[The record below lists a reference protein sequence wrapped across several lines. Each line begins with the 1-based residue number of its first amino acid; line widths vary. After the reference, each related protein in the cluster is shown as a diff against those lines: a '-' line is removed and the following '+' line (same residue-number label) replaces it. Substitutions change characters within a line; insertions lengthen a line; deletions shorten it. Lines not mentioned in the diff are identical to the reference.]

1 MTGAYIDEIIK
12 QYQKQYRIMTE
23 IEHLTGELESA
34 IQANDHVSIQL
45 VLEMRQQAIH
55 EMEAC
60 RRAVIILIDSIPV
73 EQSGHIKGLLN
84 KADDD
89 IPGNEQEELLREK
102 SYKVY
107 EIVRHVIEMD
117 RKLSLKTAG
126 KDSFYY
132 T

>member
-1 MTGAYIDEIIK
+1 MTGEYIDEIIK

-23 IEHLTGELESA
+23 LGHLTGELESA
-34 IQANDHVSIQL
+34 IQANDRVSIQL

-60 RRAVIILIDSIPV
+60 RRGVIILIDSIPV
-73 EQSGHIKGLLN
+73 EHRGHIKGLLS

-89 IPGNEQEELLREK
+89 IPGNAQEELLREK

>member
-84 KADDD
+84 KA
-89 IPGNEQEELLREK
+89 EELLREK

>member
-84 KADDD
+84 KAC
-89 IPGNEQEELLREK
+89 LLYTSIRNGK
-102 SYKVY
+102 
-107 EIVRHVIEMD
+107 IIAIC
-117 RKLSLKTAG
+117 RKCCL
-126 KDSFYY
+126 
-132 T
+132 